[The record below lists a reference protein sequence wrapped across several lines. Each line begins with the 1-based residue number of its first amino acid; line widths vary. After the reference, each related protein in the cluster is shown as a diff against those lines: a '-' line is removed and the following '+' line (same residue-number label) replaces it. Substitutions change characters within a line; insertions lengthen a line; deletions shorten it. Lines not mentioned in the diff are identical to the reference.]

1 MKKLSTTVLLLA
13 VAIAAQDAQACGEV
27 MYRMGGALRY
37 HAFITHHPAQILLYD
52 GTASAAHRI
61 DKNDMQMFNENLEK
75 AGHHVTVVD
84 SPAAL
89 GKALAQHQYDVIISF
104 AGDLQA
110 IQPQLANISH
120 EPALIPVFQRGDAD
134 TTRKQYPLAL
144 NDDANINQ
152 FLKTIEQTMKSRGT

>member
-1 MKKLSTTVLLLA
+1 MKKLTTTILLLA
-13 VAIAAQDAQACGEV
+13 VTISASDAMACGEV

-37 HAFITHHPAQILLYD
+37 HAFITHHPAQILLYS
-52 GTASAAHRI
+52 GNAAAVHHI
-61 DKNDMQMFNENLEK
+61 DMNDMQMFNENLSK

-89 GKALAQHQYDVIISF
+89 GKALATRQYDVIISF

-110 IQPQLANISH
+110 IQPQLASISH
-120 EPALIPVFQRGDAD
+120 EPALIPVFQRGDSD
-134 TTRKQYPLAL
+134 TTRKEYPLAL